1 MANPF
6 RLRWLEG
13 WIFQTVLMEGSVQVE
28 ALGYGICLRTQ
39 LQPGESPRAAAD
51 RLVLAE
57 DRRRR
62 SLYNAWRRGQ
72 TQDWLAGQKEAPLP
86 ELSNPAAVPFVPP
99 PSTEDLYRVE
109 VPILESLEAEAP
121 PAS

>member
-13 WIFQTVLMEGSVQVE
+13 WVFQTVLMEGSVQVE
-28 ALGYGICLRTQ
+28 ALGYGICLRTE
-39 LQPGESPRAAAD
+39 LQPGESPPAAAD

-62 SLYNAWRRGQ
+62 SLHNAWRRGQ
-72 TQDWLAGQKEAPLP
+72 TRDWLAAQNEAAPP
-86 ELSNPAAVPFVPP
+86 QLSNPAAVPFALP
-99 PSTEDLYRVE
+99 PSTEELFQIE

-121 PAS
+121 AGP

>member
-13 WIFQTVLMEGSVQVE
+13 WIFQTVLMEGSVRVE

-39 LQPGESPRAAAD
+39 LQPGESPPVAAD

-62 SLYNAWRRGQ
+62 SLHNAWRRGQ
-72 TQDWLAGQKEAPLP
+72 TRDWMARQSESAVP

-99 PSTEDLYRVE
+99 PSTEELYQIE
-109 VPILESLEAEAP
+109 VPILERLEAEAS
-121 PAS
+121 AGS